1 MVLGELTQ
9 RTEEQSF
16 PRATTQ
22 SLQRALP
29 AVINTGSIENTE
41 LQLQSHALKREEVG
55 DRRCYAPVSPAHGR
69 RKQDH
74 RVSRTSLRP
83 VAALGLQEVGSEGDC
98 FASYT
103 C

>member
-55 DRRCYAPVSPAHGR
+55 DRRVL
-69 RKQDH
+69 
-74 RVSRTSLRP
+74 RTCQPSTWKAEAGP
-83 VAALGLQEVGSEGDC
+83 
-98 FASYT
+98 
-103 C
+103 

>member
-1 MVLGELTQ
+1 MNHKPQWTNVVPGELTQ

-41 LQLQSHALKREEVG
+41 LQLQSHTLKREEVG
-55 DRRCYAPVSPAHGR
+55 DGR
-69 RKQDH
+69 
-74 RVSRTSLRP
+74 VLRTCHSSTWKAEAGP
-83 VAALGLQEVGSEGDC
+83 
-98 FASYT
+98 
-103 C
+103 